1 MALTTIQSNN
11 KLVQYRKEIIREYV
25 RENLFSPYMGDELTS
40 IIRLLY
46 DQKKGGEQVN
56 IPIVSRL
63 NSRGKGVGTLVGNE
77 ERIDNYGCRLYVDWA
92 RNAVK
97 TNKAED
103 QKDSADVFGIAK
115 PLLSDWGKELQR
127 DEIIE
132 ALMAIPSEAAP
143 AGLGSDEGQRVNGV
157 LYQNATAA
165 QRNTWQTDNSD
176 RLLFG
181 NTTANLVGGNHA
193 SSLTNVDNVN
203 DLFNADAVA
212 LMKLLAKKAQPR
224 IRPYQLKDG
233 REYFVA
239 FCGSLAFRDFS
250 KSMQTINQNAR
261 PRENLSGTGNAPNNP
276 IYQDGDEMYRGVI
289 VREVPEI
296 DTYVDEVWTSLLTA
310 GAGGTTRVNPVFLCG
325 QSAVAMPYAQM
336 PQPTVLNEDDYSFVE
351 GAGIEMCYGVGK
363 LWKKVPM
370 DGTALKQWG
379 VVQGFF
385 ASTAT

>member
-25 RENLFSPYMGDELTS
+25 RENLFSPYMGDDLTS

-46 DQKKGGEQVN
+46 DTKKGGEQIN
-56 IPIVSRL
+56 IPIVTRL
-63 NSRGKGVGTLVGNE
+63 NSRGKGQGTLVGNE
-77 ERIDNYGCRLYVDWA
+77 ERIDNYGMRVYVDWA

-132 ALMAIPSEAAP
+132 ALMSIPSEAAP

-165 QRNTWQTDNSD
+165 QKNQWQTDNSD
-176 RLLFG
+176 RILYG
-181 NTTANLVGGNHA
+181 ATTANLVGGNHA
-193 SSLTNVDNVN
+193 SGLTNVDNAA
-203 DLFNADAVA
+203 DLFNANAVA

-224 IRPYQLKDG
+224 IRPFQLKDG
-233 REYFVA
+233 REYFVCFA
-239 FCGSLAFRDFS
+239 GSLPFRDFAA
-250 KSMQTINQNAR
+250 SMQSVNQNAR
-261 PRENLSGTGNAPNNP
+261 PRENLSGVGGAPNNL

-325 QSAVAMPYAQM
+325 QTAVAMPYGQM
-336 PQPTVLNEDDYSFVE
+336 PQPTVLAEDDYGFVE
-351 GAGIEMCYGVGK
+351 GAGIEMCYGVAK
-363 LWKKVPM
+363 VAKKHPM

-379 VVQGFF
+379 VVTGFF